1 MTDYFDLSRRR
12 FLRTTAVA
20 GAAVFAV
27 PLLGRRAAPGAVAS
41 EAAAADSEARL
52 FLALQPDGTVQ
63 ITCHRSEMGQHAR
76 TAVAQIVADEL
87 EADWERISLAQALG
101 DKRYGD
107 QNTDGSRSIRFNLE
121 RLRQVG
127 ATVRRM
133 LRDAGAERW
142 GVDPG
147 SCRAELHRV
156 YHDGSG
162 RSLDYGE
169 LAADLVG
176 REPPADVPLKERRDW
191 RYIGKG
197 KAIVD
202 MQDIVSGRAT
212 FAADVRLPGTVV
224 AMIARPPV
232 VLAAVASV
240 DDSAAREVPG
250 VVDVIRMPALTEN
263 PVLFKP
269 LGGVAVLAEHTWAAQ
284 LGRDKLAIDWT
295 DSPNAGY
302 DSASFRGR
310 LEAACREPGDV
321 HRSKGDVGAAL
332 AEAGDGRRHAA
343 EYYVPLLAQAPME
356 PPAATARFQDGV
368 MEVWAATQNPQAD
381 QSLIAGLLDLPEEK
395 VRVHV
400 TLLGGAFGR
409 KSKPDFSAEAAWLA
423 FKSGRPVRVQWQRED
438 DIRHGFFHTV
448 SAQRLEGGLDD
459 GGRLTALRHR
469 STFPTINATFEAGAE
484 VPAFETDLGLSDA
497 PLAIPHIQAETGRA
511 PAQVRTGWMRSVA
524 NIYHVFALQSFLAEM
539 AHKAGRDHR
548 GFLLE
553 AIGPDRIID
562 FEAEGSTFGN
572 YGADFAE
579 YPFDTA
585 RLKHVLRRATGMA
598 RWGRE
603 LPAGSGLGLAVHRS
617 FLTYVATV
625 VEVSVAEDGSLRIP
639 GTWVA
644 VDAGTVVNR
653 DSVRNQMEGASV
665 FSLSYAL
672 HSAITVKDGAV
683 EQGNFD
689 DYPVARMPEAPAAI
703 RVEVVDSDA
712 PPAGV
717 GEPGTPLFA
726 PALCNAIFAATGK
739 RIRELPIGDQ
749 LRA

>member
-27 PLLGRRAAPGAVAS
+27 PLLGRRSVPGAIAS
-41 EAAAADSEARL
+41 EAPVADSEARL
-52 FLALQPDGTVQ
+52 FVALQPGGTVE

-87 EADWERISLAQALG
+87 EADWDRITVAQALG

-121 RLRQVG
+121 RLRLVG

-133 LRDAGAERW
+133 LRDAAAERW
-142 GVDPG
+142 DVDPAT
-147 SCRAELHRV
+147 CRAELHRV
-156 YHDGSG
+156 YHDTSG

-169 LAADLVG
+169 LVDAVAG
-176 REPPADVPLKERRDW
+176 REPPAEVPLKDRSDW

-202 MQDIVSGRAT
+202 MQDILSGRAT

-232 VLAAVASV
+232 VLADVASL
-240 DDSAAREVPG
+240 DDSAARAVPG
-250 VVDVIRMPALTEN
+250 VVDVIRMPSLTAN
-263 PVLFKP
+263 PVMFKP

-284 LGRDKLAIDWT
+284 LGREKLKIAWS
-295 DSPNAGY
+295 DSPNVGY

-321 HRSKGDVGAAL
+321 HRSKGDVEAAL

-343 EYYVPLLAQAPME
+343 EYYVPHLAQAPME
-356 PPAATARFQDGV
+356 PPAATARFQDGI

-381 QSLIAGLLDLPEEK
+381 QTLIAGLLDLPPEK
-395 VRVHV
+395 VKVHV

-448 SAQRLEGGLDD
+448 SAQRLEAALDD

-484 VPAFETDLGLSDA
+484 VPGFETDLGLSDA

-511 PAQVRTGWMRSVA
+511 PAQLRTGWMRSVA

-548 GFLLE
+548 DFLLE

-562 FEAEGSTFGN
+562 FEAEGSKFNN
-572 YGADFAE
+572 YGAAFAE

-585 RLKHVLRRATGMA
+585 RLKHVLRRATAMA
-598 RWGRE
+598 GWGRE

-617 FLTYVATV
+617 FLTYVAKV
-625 VEVSVAEDGSLRIP
+625 VEVSVADDGSLRIP

-703 RVEVVDSDA
+703 SVEIVDSDA
-712 PPAGV
+712 P
-717 GEPGTPLFA
+717 
-726 PALCNAIFAATGK
+726 
-739 RIRELPIGDQ
+739 
-749 LRA
+749 